1 MKASLSSLLNA
12 IILISMGLWGYFESE
27 SKAITALIPVII
39 GTILLLV
46 NKGVKNENKALA
58 HVAVLLTFL
67 IMFGLVKPL
76 LGAFERENTYAV
88 IRVLLMIISS
98 LWAMISFIKASFQ
111 HEKIEPKSR
120 YYTTK
125 KGLI

>member
-1 MKASLSSLLNA
+1 MKASSSSLLNA

-39 GTILLLV
+39 GIILLLV

-67 IMFGLVKPL
+67 ILLGLIKPL
-76 LGAFERENTYAV
+76 LGAFERENAYAI
-88 IRVLLMIISS
+88 IRVLFMMISS
-98 LWAMISFIKASFQ
+98 LWAMISFIKSFISAR
-111 HEKIEPKSR
+111 KNK
-120 YYTTK
+120 T
-125 KGLI
+125 

>member
-1 MKASLSSLLNA
+1 MKASTSSLLNA

-39 GTILLLV
+39 GIILLLV

-67 IMFGLVKPL
+67 ILLGLVKPL
-76 LGAFERENTYAV
+76 FGAFERENTYAI

-98 LWAMISFIKASFQ
+98 LWAMISFIKSFISAR
-111 HEKIEPKSR
+111 KNK
-120 YYTTK
+120 T
-125 KGLI
+125 

>member
-1 MKASLSSLLNA
+1 MKASTSSLLNA

-39 GTILLLV
+39 GIILLLV

-67 IMFGLVKPL
+67 ILLGLIKPL
-76 LGAFERENTYAV
+76 FGAFERENAYAI
-88 IRVLLMIISS
+88 IRVLFMMISS
-98 LWAMISFIKASFQ
+98 LWAMISFIKSFISAR
-111 HEKIEPKSR
+111 KNK
-120 YYTTK
+120 T
-125 KGLI
+125 

>member
-12 IILISMGLWGYFESE
+12 VILISMGLWGYFESE

-67 IMFGLVKPL
+67 ILLGLVKPL
-76 LGAFERENTYAV
+76 LGAFERENTYAI

-98 LWAMISFIKASFQ
+98 LWAMISFIKSFISAR
-111 HEKIEPKSR
+111 KNR
-120 YYTTK
+120 T
-125 KGLI
+125 

>member
-1 MKASLSSLLNA
+1 MKASSSSLLNA

-39 GTILLLV
+39 GIILLLV

-67 IMFGLVKPL
+67 ILLGLVKPL
-76 LGAFERENTYAV
+76 FGAFERENTYAI

-98 LWAMISFIKASFQ
+98 LWAMISFIKSFISAR
-111 HEKIEPKSR
+111 KNK
-120 YYTTK
+120 T
-125 KGLI
+125 

>member
-1 MKASLSSLLNA
+1 MNASLSSLLNA

-46 NKGVKNENKALA
+46 NKGVKNENKAFA

-67 IMFGLVKPL
+67 ILFGLVKPL

-98 LWAMISFIKASFQ
+98 LWAMISFIKSFISAR
-111 HEKIEPKSR
+111 KNR
-120 YYTTK
+120 A
-125 KGLI
+125 

>member
-1 MKASLSSLLNA
+1 MKASTSSLLNA

-67 IMFGLVKPL
+67 ILFGLVKPL
-76 LGAFERENTYAV
+76 LGAFERENTYAI

-98 LWAMISFIKASFQ
+98 LWAMISFIKSFISAR
-111 HEKIEPKSR
+111 KNR
-120 YYTTK
+120 T
-125 KGLI
+125 

>member
-98 LWAMISFIKASFQ
+98 LWAMISFIKSFISAR
-111 HEKIEPKSR
+111 KNR
-120 YYTTK
+120 A
-125 KGLI
+125 

>member
-1 MKASLSSLLNA
+1 MKASSSSLLNA

-39 GTILLLV
+39 GIILLLV

-67 IMFGLVKPL
+67 ILFGLVKPL

-98 LWAMISFIKASFQ
+98 LWAMISFIKSFISAR
-111 HEKIEPKSR
+111 KNRI
-120 YYTTK
+120 
-125 KGLI
+125 

>member
-1 MKASLSSLLNA
+1 MKASTSSLLNA
-12 IILISMGLWGYFESE
+12 IILISMGLWGYIESE

-46 NKGVKNENKALA
+46 NKGVKNENKGLA

-67 IMFGLVKPL
+67 ITFGLVKPL
-76 LGAFERENTYAV
+76 FGAFERENTYAV

-98 LWAMISFIKASFQ
+98 LWAMISFIKSFISAR
-111 HEKIEPKSR
+111 KNR
-120 YYTTK
+120 T
-125 KGLI
+125 

>member
-12 IILISMGLWGYFESE
+12 VILISMGLWGYFESE

-67 IMFGLVKPL
+67 ILFGLVKPL

-98 LWAMISFIKASFQ
+98 LWAMISFIKSFISAR
-111 HEKIEPKSR
+111 KNK
-120 YYTTK
+120 T
-125 KGLI
+125 

>member
-1 MKASLSSLLNA
+1 MKASSSSLLNA

-39 GTILLLV
+39 GIILLLV

-67 IMFGLVKPL
+67 ILLGLIKPL
-76 LGAFERENTYAV
+76 TGAFERENAYAI

-98 LWAMISFIKASFQ
+98 LWAMISFIKSFISAR
-111 HEKIEPKSR
+111 KNK
-120 YYTTK
+120 T
-125 KGLI
+125 

>member
-1 MKASLSSLLNA
+1 MKASTSSLLNA

-39 GTILLLV
+39 GIILLLV

-67 IMFGLVKPL
+67 ILLGLVKPL
-76 LGAFERENTYAV
+76 LGAFERENTYAI

-98 LWAMISFIKASFQ
+98 LWAMISFIKSFISAR
-111 HEKIEPKSR
+111 KNR
-120 YYTTK
+120 A
-125 KGLI
+125 

>member
-39 GTILLLV
+39 GTVLLLV

-67 IMFGLVKPL
+67 ILFGLVKPL

-98 LWAMISFIKASFQ
+98 LWAMISFIKSFISAR
-111 HEKIEPKSR
+111 KNRI
-120 YYTTK
+120 
-125 KGLI
+125 

>member
-1 MKASLSSLLNA
+1 MKASTSSLLNA
-12 IILISMGLWGYFESE
+12 IILISIGLWGYFESE

-39 GTILLLV
+39 GIILLLV

-67 IMFGLVKPL
+67 ILLGLIKPL
-76 LGAFERENTYAV
+76 LGAFERENAYAI

-98 LWAMISFIKASFQ
+98 LWAMISFIKSFISAR
-111 HEKIEPKSR
+111 KNK
-120 YYTTK
+120 T
-125 KGLI
+125 

>member
-27 SKAITALIPVII
+27 SKPITALIPVII

-67 IMFGLVKPL
+67 ILFGLVKPL

-98 LWAMISFIKASFQ
+98 LWAMISFIKSFISAR
-111 HEKIEPKSR
+111 KNK
-120 YYTTK
+120 T
-125 KGLI
+125 

>member
-1 MKASLSSLLNA
+1 MKASTASLLNA

-39 GTILLLV
+39 GIILLLV

-67 IMFGLVKPL
+67 ILIGLIKPL
-76 LGAFERENTYAV
+76 MGAVERENTYAM

-98 LWAMISFIKASFQ
+98 LWAMISFIKSFISAR
-111 HEKIEPKSR
+111 KNK
-120 YYTTK
+120 T
-125 KGLI
+125 

>member
-39 GTILLLV
+39 GIILLLV

-67 IMFGLVKPL
+67 ILLGLVKPL
-76 LGAFERENTYAV
+76 LGAFERENTYAI

-98 LWAMISFIKASFQ
+98 LWAMISFIKSFISAR
-111 HEKIEPKSR
+111 KNK
-120 YYTTK
+120 T
-125 KGLI
+125 

>member
-1 MKASLSSLLNA
+1 MKASSSSLLNA

-67 IMFGLVKPL
+67 ILFGLVKPL

-98 LWAMISFIKASFQ
+98 LWAMISFIKSFISAR
-111 HEKIEPKSR
+111 KNR
-120 YYTTK
+120 T
-125 KGLI
+125 

>member
-46 NKGVKNENKALA
+46 NQGVKNENKALA

-67 IMFGLVKPL
+67 ILFGLVKPL

-98 LWAMISFIKASFQ
+98 LWAMISFIKSFISAR
-111 HEKIEPKSR
+111 KNRI
-120 YYTTK
+120 
-125 KGLI
+125 

>member
-12 IILISMGLWGYFESE
+12 VILISMGLWGYFESE

-46 NKGVKNENKALA
+46 NKGVKNENNALA

-67 IMFGLVKPL
+67 ILLGLVKPL
-76 LGAFERENTYAV
+76 LGAFERENTYAI

-98 LWAMISFIKASFQ
+98 LWAMISFIKSFISAR
-111 HEKIEPKSR
+111 KNR
-120 YYTTK
+120 A
-125 KGLI
+125 

>member
-1 MKASLSSLLNA
+1 MKASTSSLLNA

-27 SKAITALIPVII
+27 SKPITALIPVVI
-39 GTILLLV
+39 GLILLLV

-67 IMFGLVKPL
+67 ILLGLIKPL
-76 LGAFERENTYAV
+76 MGAFERENAYAI

-98 LWAMISFIKASFQ
+98 LWAMTSFIKSFISAR
-111 HEKIEPKSR
+111 KNK
-120 YYTTK
+120 T
-125 KGLI
+125 

>member
-12 IILISMGLWGYFESE
+12 VILISMGLWGYFESE

-39 GTILLLV
+39 GIILLLV

-67 IMFGLVKPL
+67 ILLGLIKPL
-76 LGAFERENTYAV
+76 LGAFERENAYAI

-98 LWAMISFIKASFQ
+98 LWAMISFIKSFISAR
-111 HEKIEPKSR
+111 KNK
-120 YYTTK
+120 T
-125 KGLI
+125 

>member
-39 GTILLLV
+39 GIILLLV

-67 IMFGLVKPL
+67 ILLGLIKPL
-76 LGAFERENTYAV
+76 LGAFERENAYAI

-98 LWAMISFIKASFQ
+98 LWAMISFIKSFISAR
-111 HEKIEPKSR
+111 KNK
-120 YYTTK
+120 T
-125 KGLI
+125 

>member
-1 MKASLSSLLNA
+1 MKASTASLLNA

-67 IMFGLVKPL
+67 ILLGLVKPL
-76 LGAFERENTYAV
+76 LGAFERENTYAI

-98 LWAMISFIKASFQ
+98 LWAMISFIKSFISAR
-111 HEKIEPKSR
+111 KNR
-120 YYTTK
+120 A
-125 KGLI
+125 

>member
-1 MKASLSSLLNA
+1 MKASTASLLNA

-39 GTILLLV
+39 GVILLLV

-67 IMFGLVKPL
+67 ILLGLIKPL
-76 LGAFERENTYAV
+76 MGAFERENAYAI

-98 LWAMISFIKASFQ
+98 LWAMISFIKSFISAR
-111 HEKIEPKSR
+111 KNK
-120 YYTTK
+120 T
-125 KGLI
+125 

>member
-1 MKASLSSLLNA
+1 MKASTSSLLNA

-39 GTILLLV
+39 GIILLLV

-58 HVAVLLTFL
+58 HIAVLLTFL
-67 IMFGLVKPL
+67 ILLGLIKPL
-76 LGAFERENTYAV
+76 LGAFERENTYAI

-98 LWAMISFIKASFQ
+98 LWAMISFIKSFISAR
-111 HEKIEPKSR
+111 KNK
-120 YYTTK
+120 T
-125 KGLI
+125 

>member
-1 MKASLSSLLNA
+1 MKASSSSLLNA

-67 IMFGLVKPL
+67 ILFGLVKPL

-98 LWAMISFIKASFQ
+98 LWAMISFIKSFISAR
-111 HEKIEPKSR
+111 KNRI
-120 YYTTK
+120 
-125 KGLI
+125 

>member
-39 GTILLLV
+39 GIILLLV

-67 IMFGLVKPL
+67 ILLGLVKPL
-76 LGAFERENTYAV
+76 LGAFERENTYAI

-98 LWAMISFIKASFQ
+98 LWAMISFIKSFISAR
-111 HEKIEPKSR
+111 KN
-120 YYTTK
+120 
-125 KGLI
+125 GA

>member
-1 MKASLSSLLNA
+1 
-12 IILISMGLWGYFESE
+12 MGLWGYFESE

-67 IMFGLVKPL
+67 ILLGLVKPL
-76 LGAFERENTYAV
+76 LGAFERENTYAI

-98 LWAMISFIKASFQ
+98 IWAMISFIKSFISAR
-111 HEKIEPKSR
+111 KNK
-120 YYTTK
+120 T
-125 KGLI
+125 

>member
-1 MKASLSSLLNA
+1 MKASSSSLLNA
-12 IILISMGLWGYFESE
+12 IILILMGLWGYFESE

-58 HVAVLLTFL
+58 HVAVILTFL
-67 IMFGLVKPL
+67 ILFGLVKPL

-98 LWAMISFIKASFQ
+98 LWAMISFIKSFISAR
-111 HEKIEPKSR
+111 KNK
-120 YYTTK
+120 T
-125 KGLI
+125 

>member
-1 MKASLSSLLNA
+1 MKASTASLLNA
-12 IILISMGLWGYFESE
+12 IILISMGAWGYFESE

-39 GTILLLV
+39 GLILLLV

-67 IMFGLVKPL
+67 ILLGLIKPL
-76 LGAFERENTYAV
+76 MGAFERENAYAI

-98 LWAMISFIKASFQ
+98 LWAMISFIKSF
-111 HEKIEPKSR
+111 ISAR
-120 YYTTK
+120 
-125 KGLI
+125 